1 MIREVELKYRFPDQ
15 HSFEALLKFL
25 GGEQKIEH
33 QTNSLFDTSDLKLK
47 AQHIFLRIRKSNEK
61 FKFTCKAAPEG
72 IGKPSDMLSIHDE
85 WEQVIDSPKQDPIEL
100 LSQTWPHESES
111 SKQTRL
117 SLLKRVLAIIGNEKP
132 ILVGSFKNT
141 RMHVPCSI
149 GSHKLDL
156 EFDATD
162 FGGGQIDYELE
173 LELPESL
180 APELAQ
186 AELDKLFK
194 RLDIQTRPSS
204 GKAERLFGLKINQ

>member
-1 MIREVELKYRFPDQ
+1 MIQEVELKYKFPDRQ
-15 HSFEALLKFL
+15 SFESALNFL
-25 GGEQKIEH
+25 GGEQRIEH
-33 QTNSLFDTSDLKLK
+33 QTNSLFDTADLKLK

-72 IGKPSDMLSIHDE
+72 MAKPSDMLSIHDE
-85 WEQVIDSPKQDPIEL
+85 WEQSIDNPEQDPIAL

-117 SLLKRVLAIIGNEKP
+117 SLLKRVKNIIGHKKP

-141 RMHVPCSI
+141 RTHVPYSI

-156 EFDATD
+156 EFDATN
-162 FGGGQIDYELE
+162 FNNGQIDYELE
-173 LELPESL
+173 LELPESV

-186 AELDKLFK
+186 AELDRLFK
-194 RLDIQTRPSS
+194 RLDIQTGPST
-204 GKAERLFGLKINQ
+204 GKAERLFRLIEAA

>member
-15 HSFEALLKFL
+15 QSFELLLKFI
-25 GGEQKIEH
+25 GGEQKIER
-33 QTNSLFDTSDLKLK
+33 QINSLYDTPDLKLK

-61 FKFTCKAAPEG
+61 FKFTCKAAPEN
-72 IGKPSDMLSIHDE
+72 IAKPSELLSIHDE
-85 WEQVIDSPKQDPIEL
+85 WEQVIDSPDQDPISL
-100 LSQTWPHESES
+100 LTQTWPHESES

-117 SLLKRVLAIIGNEKP
+117 SLLRRVQKIIGNEQP
-132 ILVGSFKNT
+132 VLVGSFQNT
-141 RMHVPCSI
+141 RTHVPYTI

-162 FGGGQIDYELE
+162 FGDGQVDYELE

-180 APELAQ
+180 EPELAQ

-194 RLDIQTRPSS
+194 RLDIKTGPST
-204 GKAERLFGLKINQ
+204 GKAERLFSKPR